1 MNTMIRPF
9 ATLLLLAFLIGG
21 LSACNTIRGV
31 GQDTEAAGKAIEDEA
46 NRQSDYDGQP
56 PAP

>member
-9 ATLLLLAFLIGG
+9 ATLLILAFLIGG
-21 LSACNTIRGV
+21 LGACNTIRGV

-46 NRQSDYDGQP
+46 NRQSDGQP